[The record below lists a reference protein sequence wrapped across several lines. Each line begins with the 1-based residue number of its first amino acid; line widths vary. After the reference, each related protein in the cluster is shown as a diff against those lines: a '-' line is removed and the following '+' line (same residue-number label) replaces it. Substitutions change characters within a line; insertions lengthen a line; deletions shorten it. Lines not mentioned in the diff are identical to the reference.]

1 MLTGDFTRLLFRLV
15 PLVFLCRSNLPH
27 KLSTCYQ
34 QVIHKL
40 STHHIVVSLWF
51 NPHFHIF
58 SVLYYYYY
66 NSYCLGVFCIVVC
79 RAVA

>member
-1 MLTGDFTRLLFRLV
+1 MLSGDFPRLLFRLV
-15 PLVFLCRSNLPH
+15 PLLILFAFDTVH

-40 STHHIVVSLWF
+40 STHHILVSHWF
-51 NPHFHIF
+51 NPLIHIK
-58 SVLYYYYY
+58 SSPYYYYY
-66 NSYCLGVFCIVVC
+66 LINYVGVFCIVLC